1 RQPNTVPSM
10 ESRPLPNDTNIGDEV
25 VSTVQP
31 YQARKA
37 YVCPG
42 CESSIEPG
50 VGHLVI
56 VPTRAPDLRRHW
68 HRGCW
73 FKEQRR
79 RHGLSNT
86 R

>member
-1 RQPNTVPSM
+1 MQTDPFLDNG
-10 ESRPLPNDTNIGDEV
+10 RPGDEV
-25 VSTVQP
+25 VNPVQA

-42 CESSIEPG
+42 CDSWIEPG
-50 VGHLVI
+50 VGHLVV
-56 VPTRAPDLRRHW
+56 VPAHAPNLRRHW

-79 RHGLSNT
+79 KYGSANSG
-86 R
+86 

>member
-1 RQPNTVPSM
+1 MDPLSHPDDM
-10 ESRPLPNDTNIGDEV
+10 LHGHESVNP
-25 VSTVQP
+25 VQP

-42 CESSIEPG
+42 CESRIEPG
-50 VGHLVI
+50 VGHLVV
-56 VPTRAPDLRRHW
+56 VPRDAPDLRRHW

-79 RHGLSNT
+79 KHGSGDT

>member
-1 RQPNTVPSM
+1 MDSRSHPDDALHGTETVSP
-10 ESRPLPNDTNIGDEV
+10 
-25 VSTVQP
+25 VQP

-42 CESSIEPG
+42 CESWIEPG
-50 VGHLVI
+50 VGHLVV
-56 VPTRAPDLRRHW
+56 VPRDAPDLRRHW

-79 RHGLSNT
+79 KHGST
-86 R
+86 DTG